1 MNLKKNKYIWF
12 ISRKNNLIKYFISYH
27 KFKNEKLFKNGLV
40 KDIII
45 STNID
50 WDYKSLKDEI
60 KIEKIKSKDNI
71 LYEKMYEKAVCML

>member
-1 MNLKKNKYIWF
+1 MNLKKNKCIWF

-50 WDYKSLKDEI
+50 YKSLKNEI
-60 KIEKIKSKDNI
+60 KIEKIKNKDNI

>member
-50 WDYKSLKDEI
+50 YKSLKNEI
-60 KIEKIKSKDNI
+60 KIEKIKNKDNI